1 MQKPVLFSVS
11 FHVLLVGAMWITI
24 PDFFDDKEIKDKPII
39 VEIVSV
45 DKDIT
50 SLESKR
56 KNPKK
61 TKGQIEEAK
70 PIIKSKPASKPI
82 REIAENQSSEVVELN
97 ESKQKPVLRTPPKK
111 ENLLDQTKLKPKLK
125 PRPPKKKKDF
135 DASRISLLID
145 KSKKDSKDEENKDK
159 KEDNFLTKPKV
170 KKDISE
176 QVNKRK
182 NLIKN
187 AKISSRLT
195 MRDIDLIR
203 YQIERNWTPPSGAR
217 DAIDLIIKLRI
228 VLNLD
233 GSLRGAP
240 VVVNSGRLS
249 DNFFRAAADSAIR
262 AVYKAQPFTDLPKAK
277 YDAWRDITL
286 TFNPK
291 QLLGG

>member
-11 FHVLLVGAMWITI
+11 FHVLVVGVMWVTV
-24 PDFFDDKEIKDKPII
+24 PDFFDNKEIKDEPII
-39 VEIVSV
+39 IEIVSV
-45 DKDIT
+45 DEDIT
-50 SLESKR
+50 SLEQKR
-56 KNPKK
+56 KKPVK
-61 TKGQIEEAK
+61 TEEVKEEVKAVV
-70 PIIKSKPASKPI
+70 KSKPISKPV
-82 REIAENQSSEVVELN
+82 REISESKSSEAIEIF
-97 ESKQKPVLRTPPKK
+97 EPKQKPKDKNKPKNDYLPDK
-111 ENLLDQTKLKPKLK
+111 TKLRPKLK
-125 PRPPKKKKDF
+125 PSPPKKNKDF
-135 DASRISLLID
+135 DAGRISLLID
-145 KSKKDSKDEENKDK
+145 KSKKDFKEEGPIDK
-159 KEDNFLTKPKV
+159 KENNFLTKPKIN
-170 KKDISE
+170 KDELKQS
-176 QVNKRK
+176 NKNK
-182 NLIKN
+182 NLIRN

-228 VLNLD
+228 GLNID

-240 VVVNSGRLS
+240 VIVNTSRLN

-262 AVYKAQPFTDLPKAK
+262 AVYKAEPFSDLPKAK